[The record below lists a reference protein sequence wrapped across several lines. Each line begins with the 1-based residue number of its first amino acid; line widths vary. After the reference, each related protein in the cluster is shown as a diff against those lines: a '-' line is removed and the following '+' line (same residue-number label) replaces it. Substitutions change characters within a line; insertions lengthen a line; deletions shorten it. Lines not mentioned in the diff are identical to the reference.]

1 MNEEKKEWLENFLDL
16 TKKINFCLAQEEAEV
31 HLSELRKLIS
41 VRQQAI
47 NAFPEKINAS
57 AGVATEQEIHEQE
70 IELWKEIKFL
80 EAENQEKLKAH
91 LSRLREEITNL
102 SSYKNI
108 CKSYYSPVE
117 TKSLFLDRYD

>member
-1 MNEEKKEWLENFLDL
+1 MNKEIKEWLENFLDL
-16 TKKINFCLAQEEAEV
+16 TKKINSCLAQEEVEIY
-31 HLSELRKLIS
+31 LPKLRELIIA
-41 VRQQAI
+41 RQQAI
-47 NAFPEKINAS
+47 NSFIEGTNDSIGIYQK
-57 AGVATEQEIHEQE
+57 QE
-70 IELWKEIKFL
+70 IELWEEIKFL

-91 LSRLREEITNL
+91 LSRLREEITNI